1 MADYG
6 SDIDESLA
14 EEMEGL
20 EDVSLGQEIE
30 AALNA
35 EPEYEIIDAP
45 EDEEPAAGPEAD
57 VEDEENVDV
66 GLDEDAVPPADAKQ
80 DPDCDIADDP
90 ALGESTISSSVCTRR
105 DRIQIREMQSAHD
118 SRMPDIPTG
127 FEVCAMI
134 ISRACTLVANSQP
147 MVEFDVFDPAKIARK
162 ELIQGKSLRAVLRG
176 DTRWRWSDFKYF
188 PRGFMDEDETTESLH
203 EMPRGHF
210 LMYVGSKNDRA
221 ILPFPCAPGNNSFII
236 IVITP
241 FRRAPSYKSRS

>member
-14 EEMEGL
+14 EEMEEL

-45 EDEEPAAGPEAD
+45 EDVLEPDAD
-57 VEDEENVDV
+57 VGDDENADV
-66 GLDEDAVPPADAKQ
+66 GLDDDATQPADADADADAKQ
-80 DPDCDIADDP
+80 DSDCDLGDD
-90 ALGESTISSSVCTRR
+90 AIGKSTVSSSVCTRK
-105 DRIQIREMQSAHD
+105 DRIQIREMQSAQD

-147 MVEFDVFDPAKIARK
+147 LVEFDVFDPAKIARR

-188 PRGFMDEDETTESLH
+188 PRSFMDEDETTESLH
-203 EMPRGHF
+203 EMR
-210 LMYVGSKNDRA
+210 
-221 ILPFPCAPGNNSFII
+221 
-236 IVITP
+236 
-241 FRRAPSYKSRS
+241 

>member
-1 MADYG
+1 MADYE
-6 SDIDESLA
+6 SDIDEALA
-14 EEMEGL
+14 EEMEEL
-20 EDVSLGQEIE
+20 EDVSLGEAIE

-45 EDEEPAAGPEAD
+45 EDDVAEPGA
-57 VEDEENVDV
+57 EDEENVDV
-66 GLDEDAVPPADAKQ
+66 GLDDMEQKADDVKT
-80 DPDCDIADDP
+80 PECDIADDDP
-90 ALGESTISSSVCTRR
+90 DAQHIPGESTISSSVCTRK

-147 MVEFDVFDPAKIARK
+147 LVEFDTFDPAKIARK

-203 EMPRGHF
+203 EMQ
-210 LMYVGSKNDRA
+210 
-221 ILPFPCAPGNNSFII
+221 
-236 IVITP
+236 
-241 FRRAPSYKSRS
+241 